1 MASTSVEKEVSQKTR
16 ETEVT
21 LQPQPAVIVVLIG
34 LPAAGTFTKLLSD
47 QIHSSYHD
55 YKIVKVIYDELIP
68 IELQKKYAEN
78 PSETEWKNQRQ
89 SITDNVDLL
98 LSGQEV
104 KQGFLKPNKID
115 RKNFKYVFV
124 IDDNNYYNSMR
135 YQYFQ
140 IARKYE
146 IGFCQ
151 FHLDV
156 TIEQAKKFN
165 QNRPDL
171 QRVPDSVIDS
181 MASKLEVP
189 LPQKNPW
196 EKFSFRIVLSENVKE
211 SIELCL
217 NMIFMAANNPVEAL
231 EDNTETR
238 EIARAQCNASVIH
251 QADKL
256 LRKKVGQK
264 IKQLKGPNTSKDEL
278 KNKAAELNATKDELL
293 EDLRT
298 GFTKIPNEVIK
309 SVTNREQNAIDKLD
323 DVIQNLFEM
332 KIK

>member
-16 ETEVT
+16 EIEVI
-21 LQPQPAVIVVLIG
+21 LQPAVIVVLIG
-34 LPAAGTFTKLLSD
+34 LPAAGKSTFTKLLSD

-165 QNRPDL
+165 QNRPGEWFWICIL
-171 QRVPDSVIDS
+171 
-181 MASKLEVP
+181 
-189 LPQKNPW
+189 
-196 EKFSFRIVLSENVKE
+196 VLIN
-211 SIELCL
+211 
-217 NMIFMAANNPVEAL
+217 
-231 EDNTETR
+231 
-238 EIARAQCNASVIH
+238 
-251 QADKL
+251 
-256 LRKKVGQK
+256 
-264 IKQLKGPNTSKDEL
+264 
-278 KNKAAELNATKDELL
+278 
-293 EDLRT
+293 
-298 GFTKIPNEVIK
+298 
-309 SVTNREQNAIDKLD
+309 
-323 DVIQNLFEM
+323 
-332 KIK
+332 